1 MTRTLHY
8 NHACDDCKRFGSV
21 GFLTYEQT
29 GWPPHDPMEV
39 TACWPGGGLPPTLA
53 DPLDAP
59 CVLFAHRHRRW
70 KSGEQPTLL

>member
-8 NHACDDCKRFGSV
+8 NHTCDDCKRFGSV

-39 TACWPGGGLPPTLA
+39 TACWPGGNLPPVLA

-59 CVLFAHRHRRW
+59 CALFAHRHRRW

>member
-8 NHACDDCKRFGSV
+8 NVTCDDCKRFGSV
-21 GFLTYEQT
+21 GFLTHEQT
-29 GWPPHDPMEV
+29 GWPPHEPMEV
-39 TACWPGGGLPPTLA
+39 TACWAGDGLPPTLA

-59 CVLFAHRHRRW
+59 CALFAHRHHRW

>member
-8 NHACDDCKRFGSV
+8 NHTCDDCKRFGSV

-29 GWPPHDPMEV
+29 GWPQHEPMEV

-59 CVLFAHRHRRW
+59 CALFAHRHRCW